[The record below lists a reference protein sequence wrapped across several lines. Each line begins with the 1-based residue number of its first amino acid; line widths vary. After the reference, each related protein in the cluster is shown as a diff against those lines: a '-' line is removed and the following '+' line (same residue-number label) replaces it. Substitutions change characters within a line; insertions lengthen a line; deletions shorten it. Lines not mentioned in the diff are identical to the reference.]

1 EINTRSQRQLQL
13 EGSLYTALEN
23 SEFEIHYQPQVE
35 LKTGKIVGAE
45 ALLRWHHPELGSI
58 SPTEFIPIAE
68 ETGWIIPIGEWV
80 LKKACQQLQKWT
92 EEVGSFRVAVNLSAR
107 QFSQESLRETIAQ
120 ILQQTDIKP
129 EFLELEITESLLMQ
143 DIDNA
148 IITLR
153 ELRKLGITIS
163 IDDFGTGYS
172 SLGYLKQF
180 PFNNLKID
188 RCFVRNINLD
198 DKDIAIT
205 KAIINMAHNLNL
217 KVIAEGVETQEELDF
232 LREHKCD
239 EIQGY
244 FFSRPVPAQELSSLI
259 REGKRL

>member
-1 EINTRSQRQLQL
+1 
-13 EGSLYTALEN
+13 
-23 SEFEIHYQPQVE
+23 
-35 LKTGKIVGAE
+35 
-45 ALLRWHHPELGSI
+45 
-58 SPTEFIPIAE
+58 
-68 ETGWIIPIGEWV
+68 
-80 LKKACQQLQKWT
+80 
-92 EEVGSFRVAVNLSAR
+92 
-107 QFSQESLRETIAQ
+107 
-120 ILQQTDIKP
+120 
-129 EFLELEITESLLMQ
+129 LMQ

-205 KAIINMAHNLNL
+205 QAIINMAHTLNL